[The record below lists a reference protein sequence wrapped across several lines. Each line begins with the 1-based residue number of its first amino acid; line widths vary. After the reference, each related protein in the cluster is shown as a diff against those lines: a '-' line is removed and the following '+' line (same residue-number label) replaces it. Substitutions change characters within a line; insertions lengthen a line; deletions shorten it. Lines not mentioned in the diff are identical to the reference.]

1 MVRMILVFIIG
12 IALSGNSAFGQVSVT
27 VLPPASVGA
36 CQQNNFGLVID
47 NSGGADTL
55 KISSTLSSIGNATC
69 AISSQGVDFRTTGT
83 VPSGL
88 NVLKQGDS
96 LIVIFSNNFND
107 TLFYNAFIDCH
118 IIPDSSSTTQI
129 DLTQQFSAD
138 SITVTNGTSNSFIS
152 PNLRYPYIR
161 EINPTA
167 NMDAWYLTDSVFT
180 FYYQNTKNTS
190 ASILFTFQYD
200 TSEYCHQIE
209 TDFVTYKIGVNG
221 SSASYVGPT
230 PVTLNFLDTLFVQQ
244 HVSMDTCLTTCPEDT
259 AIFSWT
265 CNYNQATL
273 SSFCEACQNE
283 YVHVYDVKNEDNLS
297 VDFIRIVP
305 SDPIYDFS
313 CMNDTAGVWWEY
325 QIVNDGVGAIDTLQF
340 YLTQD
345 ASIAGSINFLSLLPI
360 SSITINRNSG
370 YLDTLVTP
378 KSQWLCTNLVSDA
391 LYSMKVVA
399 TDFTENDTIFL
410 RFKTIRCSEELDTLL
425 DKPKFYNQWSMDS
438 IYLVSICGSQ
448 KVLGQTGDL
457 LSSDNNI
464 AGQGVGSNYDVDLL
478 TSFYPTV
485 SDLTFDTTYGGQN
498 AWFDVGLHSALST
511 KQHVYQLLGCNG
523 TNTSC
528 DTLYGW
534 LRAQIQT
541 DPNLHL
547 LAPSLDAFLQKVD
560 LVTGDTTFIVADWWY
575 SAFDSTDCTNHTY
588 NYYFNLN
595 QPLMRNFL
603 DSGSFVFNLTA
614 CCATDTSPTPYAVAF
629 YLLADPLKSCFT
641 VTIPTSH
648 YSPLIVND
656 PSQQWLPLSDEG
668 SGISVHCPGCLA
680 PGIIVDYYKMQRNS
694 FGLQDSDNDGRADS
708 LNAVIDPS
716 GSWFAANKNKL
727 NTNFSGFGDRVED
740 LLTAHLQAGDPGSG
754 GYSYVQM
761 QQPPLNLR
769 FNALQVGREI
779 PMALDT
785 MRLLPDSLFF
795 YVDSPTNTPGGCFEC
810 EMYGMDV
817 DSFTTQLKIV
827 ATGADIFNHFLDTIA
842 ASNLYLFS
850 FVDTVGGNLNS
861 GAFDDTIPL
870 GNSFNGFFEGQYY
883 RLRVTYNVCGN
894 FTGGNG
900 TDVEDFVKKTDILNR
915 MWVSGKV
922 QNSSSIPQMYNDI
935 ATLHDSLSIGVDTSD
950 IALGYSLMD
959 TSYVNNYLFYCETRG
974 SIHYFMSNDV
984 VNGSSIVN
992 TPGCKKDMQ
1001 VYATSKIAGG
1011 KSMFDAYPYE
1021 YRPPALG
1028 LISTNLIVPTDYYI
1042 SKASTR
1048 NYVNFI
1054 NLLQDTDSIG
1064 IGLSDTTGTIFLD
1077 GSNLPILQC
1086 LTQSVN
1092 PSGAGQT
1099 PFAGDQLNI
1108 RVIDLE
1114 LLPLICDPST
1124 AMPPDSSIVTHF
1136 DLQQYPCLTQVSC
1149 SLPDSISLITAT
1161 TAINML
1167 TNNPQLTI
1175 STPNPVTT
1183 ASEDTLCWDIKISNV
1198 SAAGVTQANFVYV
1211 AISDLT
1217 ALNFLNNWHF
1227 YPSGSTTAGFLDG
1240 TIVPVISALNP
1251 GVAISG
1257 QLCAALS
1264 NCPPNDSLNFAIHY
1278 GWNCGN
1284 YPTSPYDST
1293 AICEYS
1299 TFNLGVAIADT
1310 DLGSIFG
1317 KRYES
1322 PYTLCSTISLTTCFQ
1337 SNEAGFVYPYQIV
1350 LDSLAPGLQI
1360 VSGSMSADSLS
1371 AQLTPTLVDSIWTI
1385 HPDSIALLYPT
1396 GGFNLNSLDLC
1407 FTFEVYLGCAYAGSN
1422 YLPNKT
1428 LFATTFCGDTI
1439 DAHID
1444 YSPSIS
1450 FAWNDSTICDDC
1462 FALDKFTV
1470 DSLAYTGTSFTYFIA
1485 ACNYSSDT
1493 NTVSLVDLLPP
1504 GFTPSTPL
1512 PIITTLQYMECDT
1525 FAVTGIFSQ
1534 DGTCPD
1540 MMNTAL
1546 LIHDNDTLLNDSV
1559 CVEVISTSAICQD
1572 AADTVWNGTV
1582 NSNQLQ
1588 TTFSIPQV
1596 FYIADSLVVSDT
1608 LRFLNCQLIMAAGS
1622 SINILNSGTLIL
1634 NETTVIGCD
1643 TMWQGI
1649 NVSLLGRLFI
1659 SENSLV
1665 ADANIAVTAR
1675 NKTIVSIINS
1685 NLLDNVRNVFIPIT
1699 SGTAVNDVVLTMYGD
1714 SIGVLK
1720 NQFLPR
1726 YNGQAAF
1733 GSIPMSGVETNR
1745 WVGTIGTT
1753 GLEKNVFF
1761 NMMRGIVGKVSS
1773 ITCENN
1779 DFIDMIKDITAPSNL
1794 SDHGKGIT
1802 MASDSLQ
1809 TASNL
1814 HVKANNYFYNNLY
1827 GVYTARCNTTVR
1839 GVLMDTVRYG
1849 VHVRNSYLSTVS
1861 DISANTIN
1869 AYFRGIDLLNN
1880 AGSGGISVR
1889 GNFINVYSTL
1899 SASAAIYLSENTSGN
1914 ARYTIDGN
1922 IIDYKSSYGI
1932 VSQNAKYVVITE
1944 NVLTQPSFT
1953 QSTSNYGILLN
1964 NADTSVVSC
1973 NSVTSANN
1981 PLYTY
1986 STGIDISLSDKT
1998 TITCNTTSGHHKGI
2012 FFGGGNAETDFR
2024 GNTIGIHYVG
2034 LYLNSAAVI
2043 SQQPPVT
2050 IPMPE
2055 YHGNVWLDSVN
2066 YLSGYGAVNLNDSVQ
2081 PNLQASLFSTNQS
2094 VNFHNPFI
2102 PLADSL
2108 PPFFVDDGPWFN
2120 KLPGGSSF
2128 DCSTYLV
2135 CGENSLTGGEQ
2146 LRMQIVNDETITSDF
2161 IPESKF
2167 IAKQQLFE
2175 TFVNDAVLAQ
2185 SKPEYIYFMDD
2196 QSTTSIGTLFQTDK
2210 LINEAVSLGSFGIQF
2225 DELHESLMLATD
2237 SINILDSLIA
2247 NNMQAGFIEARILL
2261 IEQVSEI
2268 QSQLELEIASKEQ
2281 FKNQK
2286 ITAAISAN
2294 LSVVPI
2300 QIPDENE
2307 KNVNDAYLA
2316 FETGGIA
2323 QLESRY
2329 SQLLLIANQCK
2340 FKGGPAV
2347 IRARNLLHLLDET
2360 LYFDDN
2366 SICAAAGIYRNTAPT
2381 STSIQSRNKISVQP
2395 NPAKNSFEVLVDLTV
2410 EETIL
2415 LTVMDILGNVVYW
2428 QETTLTATSNPIT
2441 ISSEQ
2446 LPSAVYTLTAKSRN
2460 INYTPVKI
2468 IIIK

>member
-1 MVRMILVFIIG
+1 MVRMILALIIG

-118 IIPDSSSTTQI
+118 IIPDSSSTVQI

-138 SITVTNGTSNSFIS
+138 SITVTNGTSNSFLS

-244 HVSMDTCLTTCPEDT
+244 HVSMDTCLTTCPKDT

-273 SSFCEACQNE
+273 SSFCEACQDE
-283 YVHVYDVKNEDNLS
+283 YLHVYDVENEDNLS

-305 SDPIYDFS
+305 SDPIYDFT

-360 SSITINRNSG
+360 SSISINRNSG

-457 LSSDNNI
+457 LSSENNI

-498 AWFDVGLHSALST
+498 AWFDIGLHSALST

-528 DTLYGW
+528 DALYGW

-560 LVTGDTTFIVADWWY
+560 LVSGDTTFIVADWWY

-629 YLLADPLKSCFT
+629 YLLADPLHSCFT

-656 PSQQWLPLSDEG
+656 PTQQWLPLSDEG

-716 GSWFAANKNKL
+716 GNWFAANKNKL

-827 ATGADIFNHFLDTIA
+827 ATGADIFNHFLDTIT

-861 GAFDDTIPL
+861 GTFDDTIPL

-922 QNSSSIPQMYNDI
+922 QSSSSIPQMYNDI
-935 ATLHDSLSIGVDTSD
+935 ASLHDSLSIGVDTSD

-1028 LISTNLIVPTDYYI
+1028 LVSTNLIVPTDYYV
-1042 SKASTR
+1042 SKASSR
-1048 NYVNFI
+1048 NIINFN
-1054 NLLQDTDSIG
+1054 NLNQDTDSVG
-1064 IGLSDTTGTIFLD
+1064 IPLSDTTGNIFID
-1077 GSNLPILQC
+1077 GSTLPLLQC
-1086 LTQSVN
+1086 LTQTIN
-1092 PSGAGQT
+1092 PNKGQT
-1099 PFAGDQLNI
+1099 PHAGDQLNI

-1136 DLQQYPCLTQVSC
+1136 DLQQYPCLTQASC

-1175 STPNPVTT
+1175 STPNPVST
-1183 ASEDTLCWDIKISNV
+1183 ASEDTLCWDIKITNV

-1217 ALNFLNNWHF
+1217 AMSFLNNWHF

-1240 TIVPVISALNP
+1240 TIVPLISALNP

-1257 QLCAALS
+1257 ELCAAIS
-1264 NCPPNDSLNFAIHY
+1264 NCPPDDSLNFVIHY

-1350 LDSLAPGLQI
+1350 LDSIAPRLQI
-1360 VSGSMSADSLS
+1360 VSGSMSVGSQS
-1371 AQLTPTLVDSIWTI
+1371 AQLTPTAVDSVWTI
-1385 HPDSIALLYPT
+1385 HPDSIALLYPS
-1396 GGFNLNSLDLC
+1396 GGFNLLSPELC
-1407 FTFEVYLGCAYAGSN
+1407 FTFDVYLGCAYAGTT

-1439 DAHID
+1439 DSHID
-1444 YSPSIS
+1444 YSPSGG
-1450 FAWNDSTICDDC
+1450 FGWNDSTICDNC
-1462 FALDKFTV
+1462 FTLDKFTV
-1470 DSLAYTGTSFTYFIA
+1470 DSLAYTGTPFTYFIA

-1512 PIITTLQYMECDT
+1512 PIVTTLQYMECDT

-1559 CVEVISTSAICQD
+1559 CVEVVDVCSNTQITITDSSYSHSYNSSYAGQSIFVAGLFYVDSTLTLNNCNVS
-1572 AADTVWNGTV
+1572 V
-1582 NSNQLQ
+1582 N
-1588 TTFSIPQV
+1588 
-1596 FYIADSLVVSDT
+1596 
-1608 LRFLNCQLIMAAGS
+1608 AGGQ
-1622 SINILNSGTLIL
+1622 ITIVGPGQLIL
-1634 NETTVIGCD
+1634 NGTTIQACD
-1643 TMWQGI
+1643 TMWRGI
-1649 NVSLLGRLFI
+1649 TVSATTKLTVDSFSVI
-1659 SENSLV
+1659 K
-1665 ADANIAVTAR
+1665 DANIGIMAQPTSIVTIRSSDIVDCVLGIFTPPNPVLYAPALNITQTKIGLQASSLKPDYVLQPAHGSLPKAGIEVNNVIMTLGGSSSGLNEFFKLNTGIVANNSKLTVR
-1675 NKTIVSIINS
+1675 RSKFYNITYDPFYTETYRGNSIVVVRTPNSDFAGSRLDVLPEPFAFNTIENCYKGIYT
-1685 NLLDNVRNVFIPIT
+1685 F
-1699 SGTAVNDVVLTMYGD
+1699 G
-1714 SIGVLK
+1714 
-1720 NQFLPR
+1720 
-1726 YNGQAAF
+1726 AAF
-1733 GSIPMSGVETNR
+1733 QVNNIHILNVHTGVR
-1745 WVGTIGTT
+1745 A
-1753 GLEKNVFF
+1753 
-1761 NMMRGIVGKVSS
+1761 
-1773 ITCENN
+1773 EN
-1779 DFIDMIKDITAPSNL
+1779 A
-1794 SDHGKGIT
+1794 
-1802 MASDSLQ
+1802 
-1809 TASNL
+1809 
-1814 HVKANNYFYNNLY
+1814 
-1827 GVYTARCNTTVR
+1827 
-1839 GVLMDTVRYG
+1839 
-1849 VHVRNSYLSTVS
+1849 
-1861 DISANTIN
+1861 
-1869 AYFRGIDLLNN
+1869 
-1880 AGSGGISVR
+1880 
-1889 GNFINVYSTL
+1889 STL
-1899 SASAAIYLSENTSGN
+1899 SINMINNCTITATNFGIYYIRNPWAKQLIATNNNITINGVNDPLSSAKPQRAAITMSETSLTPVKYTASGN
-1914 ARYTIDGN
+1914 QIAISNAQFSIYSGVLNSATIKFN
-1922 IIDYKSSYGI
+1922 IIDIKDSGTGI
-1932 VSQNAKYVVITE
+1932 NI
-1944 NVLTQPSFT
+1944 
-1953 QSTSNYGILLN
+1953 QSNFRTS
-1964 NADTSVVSC
+1964 VSC
-1973 NSVTSANN
+1973 NDIKSNYISGIAKNSIGISTGNFSLRTSIYCNEVDSTFRGFFFGGVNANTLFKGNDIRHHFNGLYLNNQAVIGQQPHHGNRWNN
-1981 PLYTY
+1981 PNLSLGALNLASPAIVGASRFDVDSTLGSIYNPIVGPISGWFFTNPDTMNYTFYCSNSTVCDLPPHELIDTTLNNLIAVGEIESEQYAEETQAIAESYLYRELSVDSSLWMTDSTLIAFMIENQGEPVAYLYDAEAYLQAAYQYDTVFTSILDSVNNQIDIYTDSLRVLADLQAADPETDY
-1986 STGIDISLSDKT
+1986 SILIEQVNSVLDFLNQTIENLQIQREAMMTNNLQNAELNNNMVVNAELPENNTNILNDLEIHYLETGEDLNEIITNYALLLSIANQCPYAGGPAVERSRTFVALVNDSIFYDDENVCLQSGIYKIIGEDLNNQTSLNIHPNPASTLIDISL
-1998 TITCNTTSGHHKGI
+1998 IGAIGGI
-2012 FFGGGNAETDFR
+2012 CKIE
-2024 GNTIGIHYVG
+2024 I
-2034 LYLNSAAVI
+2034 
-2043 SQQPPVT
+2043 
-2050 IPMPE
+2050 
-2055 YHGNVWLDSVN
+2055 LDATGKN
-2066 YLSGYGAVNLNDSVQ
+2066 IM
-2081 PNLQASLFSTNQS
+2081 STNMTCMEKNTRLDIS
-2094 VNFHNPFI
+2094 R
-2102 PLADSL
+2102 
-2108 PPFFVDDGPWFN
+2108 
-2120 KLPGGSSF
+2120 
-2128 DCSTYLV
+2128 
-2135 CGENSLTGGEQ
+2135 LTQGMYVVKVQ
-2146 LRMQIVNDETITSDF
+2146 
-2161 IPESKF
+2161 
-2167 IAKQQLFE
+2167 
-2175 TFVNDAVLAQ
+2175 
-2185 SKPEYIYFMDD
+2185 
-2196 QSTTSIGTLFQTDK
+2196 
-2210 LINEAVSLGSFGIQF
+2210 
-2225 DELHESLMLATD
+2225 LHEKSFL
-2237 SINILDSLIA
+2237 
-2247 NNMQAGFIEARILL
+2247 
-2261 IEQVSEI
+2261 
-2268 QSQLELEIASKEQ
+2268 
-2281 FKNQK
+2281 NQK
-2286 ITAAISAN
+2286 FAI
-2294 LSVVPI
+2294 
-2300 QIPDENE
+2300 
-2307 KNVNDAYLA
+2307 
-2316 FETGGIA
+2316 
-2323 QLESRY
+2323 
-2329 SQLLLIANQCK
+2329 
-2340 FKGGPAV
+2340 
-2347 IRARNLLHLLDET
+2347 IR
-2360 LYFDDN
+2360 
-2366 SICAAAGIYRNTAPT
+2366 
-2381 STSIQSRNKISVQP
+2381 
-2395 NPAKNSFEVLVDLTV
+2395 
-2410 EETIL
+2410 
-2415 LTVMDILGNVVYW
+2415 
-2428 QETTLTATSNPIT
+2428 
-2441 ISSEQ
+2441 
-2446 LPSAVYTLTAKSRN
+2446 
-2460 INYTPVKI
+2460 
-2468 IIIK
+2468 